1 MTNIY
6 MSRYSDLY
14 TLVKEQNQT
23 LKQNIIDIQNDF
35 STDDQLFNYIG
46 INLNSLVK
54 TNKLLFII
62 YYVLFAVVAVVLFIS
77 SKNTFNIYLKLG
89 IIFIFAI
96 LPFIY
101 LWVELKIWEGG
112 NYIWALATGY
122 VYKSIDGR

>member
-6 MSRYSDLY
+6 MGSYSELY

-23 LKQNIIDIQNDF
+23 ITQNIVDIQNNF

-46 INLNSLVK
+46 INLNQLIK
-54 TNKLLFII
+54 TNKILFII
-62 YYVLFAVVAVVLFIS
+62 YYILFAGVFLTLFIS

-89 IIFIFAI
+89 ILFLFAI

-101 LWVELKIWEGG
+101 LWIEIKIWEGG
-112 NYIWALATGY
+112 NYIWSLLAGY
-122 VYKSIDGR
+122 VYKNIDGR

>member
-14 TLVKEQNQT
+14 SLVKEQNQT

-46 INLNSLVK
+46 INLNSLIK
-54 TNKLLFII
+54 TNKLLFKI
-62 YYVLFAVVAVVLFIS
+62 YYIFFAVVVVILFIS

-89 IIFIFAI
+89 IIILFAI

-112 NYIWALATGY
+112 NYIWALVSGY